1 MKKKAFITPEILIYL
16 GIIVIAVIIIVMISP
31 NKIKVIDG
39 CQYIQ
44 TFNGQGGW
52 TLTHKGNCTN
62 RIHYAR

>member
-1 MKKKAFITPEILIYL
+1 MKNKAFITPEILIYL
-16 GIIVIAVIIIVMISP
+16 GIIVIAVIIIVMINP

-62 RIHYAR
+62 KIHYVR

>member
-1 MKKKAFITPEILIYL
+1 MKNKAFITPEILIYL
-16 GIIVIAVIIIVMISP
+16 GIIVIAVIIILMISP

-62 RIHYAR
+62 RIHYTK

>member
-1 MKKKAFITPEILIYL
+1 MKNKAFITPEILIYL

-62 RIHYAR
+62 KIHHEK